1 MSEEIIVHV
10 IDDFISDKNLLDSFF
25 EKYIMEGRLQF
36 TFTNKGHATEKQ
48 PHSFTSSLDR
58 ENFNIPLIYELYNK
72 CNKLLPYSNTRIKRW
87 HANIYP
93 SGFDGTI
100 HVDKTYSTPTYLYC
114 VSPWKN
120 DWGGEFIVYDEK
132 KEAKAVA
139 SYKQDRLIIFDG
151 KYPHRATAPTRLSS
165 LLRATIAFHTEIVEK

>member
-1 MSEEIIVHV
+1 MISIIDNFIDDKYLLNEFFTKYILDGNLKLSFVNKGSEE
-10 IDDFISDKNLLDSFF
+10 
-25 EKYIMEGRLQF
+25 EKF
-36 TFTNKGHATEKQ
+36 S
-48 PHSFTSSLDR
+48 HSFTSSMNERD
-58 ENFNIPLIYELYNK
+58 FSIPLIYDVYKK
-72 CNKLLPYSNTRIKRW
+72 CKKLLPTANSHIYRW

-100 HVDKTYSTPTYLYC
+100 HVDSYYSTPTYLYC
-114 VSPWKN
+114 VSPWEA

-139 SYKQDRLIIFDG
+139 SYKQDRLIVFDG

-165 LLRATIAFHTEIVEK
+165 LLRVTISFQTEILENTKN